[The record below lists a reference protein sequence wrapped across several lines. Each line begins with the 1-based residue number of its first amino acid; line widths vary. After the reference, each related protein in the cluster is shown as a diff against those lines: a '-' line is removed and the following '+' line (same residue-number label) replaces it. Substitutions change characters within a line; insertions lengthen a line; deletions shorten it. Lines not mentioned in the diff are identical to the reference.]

1 MEINNDIPDEVSKEP
16 TDSSQ
21 LSYTE
26 EAEVSKSVSLAAN
39 TKSASNSQCICNKM
53 PALKKSSKPHGKD
66 KSKQIEGTN
75 SSPSKNMLN
84 I

>member
-1 MEINNDIPDEVSKEP
+1 MEINNDIPEEISKEP
-16 TDSSQ
+16 IDSSQ

-26 EAEVSKSVSLAAN
+26 EAEVSRSVSLAADI
-39 TKSASNSQCICNKM
+39 KSASNSQCIYNKM

-66 KSKQIEGTN
+66 KGKQIEGT
-75 SSPSKNMLN
+75 SPSPSKNMLN